1 MKKILL
7 SLAVATIALPSITA
21 QAQKVGLLSNVTRL
35 TNDTDKYENP
45 RWSPD
50 GTKIAFT
57 KEGYDCLFVMNANGS
72 NKTTLITS
80 SGVGYMYQWSA
91 DGNEILVRDTRWSQE
106 SEGIKRHHAAWAVNS
121 STGTT
126 TRMSQDSE
134 YMQPAAWRYTGG
146 AKTIVAPDT
155 KIMKANLTPLNKTM
169 AKSLSNNTIA
179 NTSFITD
186 FEHLYIV
193 DATGNKRVLNEGPS
207 FCPAL
212 SPDGKKVIFNQM
224 DDICII
230 NVDGTGKRALGR
242 GFNASWLNNNQ
253 IIFEKTEDD
262 GHVYTAGELYI
273 MNINGSNLKAL
284 TSTSNLIEMNANV
297 SPDGNKVI
305 FTSFTDGQIYIA
317 DLK

>member
-7 SLAVATIALPSITA
+7 TIAVAMFATPLIAA
-21 QAQKVGLLSNVTRL
+21 QTTKSGQLSNVTRL
-35 TNDTDKYENP
+35 TNDNVKYENP

-57 KEGYDCLFVMNANGS
+57 QFGYDGLYVMNANGS
-72 NKTTLITS
+72 AKKQILSS
-80 SGVGYMYQWSA
+80 SGVGYMLQWSA
-91 DGNEILVRDTRWSQE
+91 DSKEILVRDTRWEERSGE
-106 SEGIKRHHAAWAVNS
+106 IKRCHAAWAINA

-126 TRMSQDSE
+126 TRMSQDAE

-146 AKTIVAPDT
+146 MKTIVAPDT
-155 KIMKANLTPLNKTM
+155 KVLRASLTPLNQTM
-169 AKSLSNNTIA
+169 AKSLATDNKV

-193 DATGNKRVLNEGPS
+193 DAFGNKRVLNEGPS

-212 SPDGKKVIFNQM
+212 SPDGKKVVFNQM
-224 DDICII
+224 DDICVI
-230 NVDGTGKRALGR
+230 NVDGTGKKIIGR
-242 GFNASWLNNNQ
+242 GFNPTWVNNSQ

-262 GHVYTAGELYI
+262 GHEYTAGELYI
-273 MNINGSNLKAL
+273 MNADGNNVKAL
-284 TSTSNLIEMNANV
+284 TATSNRIEMNPCI
-297 SPDGNKVI
+297 SPDGSKIV
-305 FTSFTDGQIYIA
+305 FTSFTDGQIYVA

>member
-1 MKKILL
+1 MKKTLL
-7 SLAVATIALPSITA
+7 SIAVVLSATLSFTA
-21 QAQKVGLLSNVTRL
+21 QAQKVGKLSNVTRL
-35 TNDTDKYENP
+35 TNDTEKYENP

-57 KEGYDCLFVMNANGS
+57 KEGYDGLYVMNANGS
-72 NKTTLITS
+72 NKETLITS
-80 SGVGYMYQWSA
+80 SGVGYMFQWSA

-106 SEGIKRHHAAWAVNS
+106 SEGLKRNHAAWAVNTT
-121 STGTT
+121 TGTT
-126 TRMSQDSE
+126 TRLSYDAE

-146 AKTIVAPDT
+146 VKSIVAPDT
-155 KIMKANLTPLNKTM
+155 KIMKATLTPLNKSM
-169 AKSLSNNTIA
+169 AKSLSNNAQA

-193 DATGNKRVLNEGPS
+193 DVLGNKRVLNVGPS
-207 FCPAL
+207 FCPTL
-212 SPDGKKVIFNQM
+212 SPDGSKVMFNQM

-230 NVDGTGKRALGR
+230 NIDGTGKKVLGR
-242 GFNASWLNNNQ
+242 GFNASWLNNDQ

-273 MNINGSNLKAL
+273 MNIDGSNLKAL

>member
-7 SLAVATIALPSITA
+7 TLAMAVIAYPAISA
-21 QAQKVGLLSNVTRL
+21 QTTKSGTLTNVKRL
-35 TNDTDKYENP
+35 TNDNVKYENP

-57 KEGYDCLFVMNANGS
+57 KEGYDCLFMMNANGS
-72 NKTTLITS
+72 GKKTLS
-80 SGVGYMYQWSA
+80 NSVGVGYMYQWSA
-91 DGNEILVRDTRWSQE
+91 DGKEILVRDTRWSDT
-106 SEGIKRHHAAWAVNS
+106 STGIMRHHAAWAVN
-121 STGTT
+121 TTNGTT
-126 TRMSQDSE
+126 TRLSQDAE
-134 YMQPAAWRYTGG
+134 YMQPAAWRYTNGVKSIASPG
-146 AKTIVAPDT
+146 SKL
-155 KIMKANLTPLNKTM
+155 MKATLTPLNKTM
-169 AKSLSNNTIA
+169 AKSLSNNVHI

-193 DATGNKRVLNEGPS
+193 DALGNKRVLNVGPS
-207 FCPAL
+207 FCPTL
-212 SPDGKKVIFNQM
+212 SPDGTKVMFNQM

-230 NVDGTGKRALGR
+230 NVDGTGKKVLGR
-242 GFNASWLNNNQ
+242 GFNASWLNNDQ

-273 MNINGSNLKAL
+273 MNINGSDLKAL